1 MARDGDA
8 SDPHLE
14 AFRNYLEL
22 LARAGLDPRLR
33 GKLDPA
39 DLVQQTLLRAV
50 AAHDRFRG
58 DNARRAAWLRT
69 ILGRLMIDAVRKFGR
84 PGGGGARERSLEA
97 ALEHS
102 SARLE
107 AFLAADLTSP
117 SGRAERN
124 ERLLRLA
131 DALARLPED
140 QRRAVELRHL
150 QGLSLAG
157 IAARM
162 ERSVDAV
169 VGLIHRGLRALRRD
183 LEELR
188 GETGDRS

>member
-1 MARDGDA
+1 MSRDGDA
-8 SDPHLE
+8 SDSHLE
-14 AFRNYLEL
+14 GFRNYLEL
-22 LARAGLDPRLR
+22 LARVRLDPRLR

-39 DLVQQTLLRAV
+39 DPVQQTLLRAV
-50 AAHDRFRG
+50 EAQDRFRG
-58 DNARRAAWLRT
+58 DDARRAAWLRT
-69 ILGRLMIDAVRKFGR
+69 ILARVMIDAIRKFGR
-84 PGGGGARERSLEA
+84 PGGGERERSLEA

-107 AFLAADLTSP
+107 AFLAADQTSP

-150 QGLSLAG
+150 QGLPLAET
-157 IAARM
+157 ALRM
-162 ERSVDAV
+162 GRSVDAV

-188 GETGDRS
+188 GEMGGRP

>member
-14 AFRNYLEL
+14 TFRNYLEL

-39 DLVQQTLLRAV
+39 DLVQQTLLRAI
-50 AAHDRFRG
+50 AAHDRFSG
-58 DNARRAAWLRT
+58 DDARRAAWLRT
-69 ILGRLMIDAVRKFGR
+69 ILTRVMIDAVRKFGR
-84 PGGGGARERSLEA
+84 PGGGAREWSLEA
-97 ALEHS
+97 ALEQS

-107 AFLAADLTSP
+107 QFLAADLTSP
-117 SGRAERN
+117 SGRAEHN
-124 ERLLRLA
+124 ERLVRLA
-131 DALARLPED
+131 NALARLPED

-150 QGLSLAG
+150 QGLSLAE

-188 GETGDRS
+188 GETGARS

>member
-8 SDPHLE
+8 SDSHLE

-22 LARAGLDPRLR
+22 LARGRLDPRLR
-33 GKLDPA
+33 GKLDPD

-50 AAHDRFRG
+50 AAQDRFRG
-58 DNARRAAWLRT
+58 DDAGRAAWLRT
-69 ILGRLMIDAVRKFGR
+69 ILARVMIDAVRKFGR
-84 PGGGGARERSLEA
+84 PGGGQRERSLEA

-150 QGLSLAG
+150 QGLPLAE
-157 IAARM
+157 IAERM
-162 ERSVDAV
+162 DRSVDAA

-188 GETGDRS
+188 GETGARS

>member
-8 SDPHLE
+8 SDPSLE
-14 AFRNYLEL
+14 TFRNYLEL
-22 LARAGLDPRLR
+22 LARARMDPRLR

-50 AAHDRFRG
+50 AARDRFRG
-58 DNARRAAWLRT
+58 DDDRRAAWLRT
-69 ILGRLMIDAVRKFGR
+69 ILARVMIDAVRKLGR
-84 PGGGGARERSLEA
+84 PGGGERERSLEA

-140 QRRAVELRHL
+140 RRRAVELRHL
-150 QGLSLAG
+150 QGLPLAE
-157 IAARM
+157 IAAQM
-162 ERSVDAV
+162 GRSVDSV
-169 VGLIHRGLRALRRD
+169 VGLIYRGLRALRRD
-183 LEELR
+183 LEEFR
-188 GETGDRS
+188 GEVGGLA

>member
-8 SDPHLE
+8 SAPDLE
-14 AFRNYLEL
+14 VFRNYLEL
-22 LARAGLDPRLR
+22 LARARFDPRLR
-33 GKLDPA
+33 GKVDA
-39 DLVQQTLLRAV
+39 SDLVQQALLRAV
-50 AAHDRFRG
+50 EAQDRFRG
-58 DNARRAAWLRT
+58 NDDRRAAWLRT
-69 ILGRLMIDAVRKFGR
+69 ILVHVMIDAVRKFGR
-84 PGGGGARERSLEA
+84 PEGGRRERSLEA
-97 ALEHS
+97 ALEQS
-102 SARLE
+102 SAQLE

-131 DALARLPED
+131 DALARLPDD

-150 QGLSLAG
+150 QGLPLVE
-157 IAARM
+157 IASQM
-162 ERSVDAV
+162 GRSVDSV

-188 GETGDRS
+188 GEMGGRA

>member
-1 MARDGDA
+1 GRSGSTGQRPSMNSHPDDSV

-14 AFRNYLEL
+14 GFRNYLEL

-58 DNARRAAWLRT
+58 DDARRAAWLRT
-69 ILGRLMIDAVRKFGR
+69 ILGRVMIDAVRKFGR
-84 PGGGGARERSLEA
+84 AGGGEREQSLEA
-97 ALEHS
+97 ALVHS

-107 AFLAADLTSP
+107 AFLAADSTSP

-131 DALARLPED
+131 DALARL
-140 QRRAVELRHL
+140 L
-150 QGLSLAG
+150 
-157 IAARM
+157 
-162 ERSVDAV
+162 
-169 VGLIHRGLRALRRD
+169 
-183 LEELR
+183 
-188 GETGDRS
+188 